1 MAKYFFYVKNDQKQ
15 EPISI
20 IYSSSRLKASKL
32 FAKRKKM
39 KLKQFLSIFSI
50 SK

>member
-1 MAKYFFYVKNDQKQ
+1 MAKYFFYSKNDQKQ

-20 IYSSSRLKASKL
+20 IYSSSRLKAAKL

-39 KLKQFLSIFSI
+39 ELKQFLSIFSI